1 MKKLLFVVLFAL
13 ATVCASAQYK
23 GDVAV
28 DSLGGI
34 MVKKG
39 GTLVLDGV
47 KVRGHNAET
56 MIPEYYDRWRKVNL
70 GYNIGLGLTTTGCT
84 LFITSAAA
92 YMYARNNAPAPPST
106 WAELVEFYE
115 HITSIDSYRDFMPWE
130 RALIESARLKYLS
143 FPFLVAGIPTLCVY
157 NSRLKQLATAY
168 NEGHRNQ
175 DVSLS
180 FGGQNNGIGFALNF

>member
-1 MKKLLFVVLFAL
+1 MKKVLLVVLFAF

-47 KVRGHNAET
+47 E
-56 MIPEYYDRWRKVNL
+56 IL
-70 GYNIGLGLTTTGCT
+70 
-84 LFITSAAA
+84 
-92 YMYARNNAPAPPST
+92 RNNAPEVM
-106 WAELVEFYE
+106 AEDYE
-115 HITSIDSYRDFMPWE
+115 RWRKTDLGYKVGKGLTITGSLLAVSALASYAYATLYDPTKHE
-130 RALIESARLKYLS
+130 SLIFDPAASKIYWGFASVQSACLAI
-143 FPFLVAGIPTLCVY
+143 PCLVAGIPTLCVY
-157 NSRLKQLATAY
+157 NSRLKQLATDY
-168 NEGHRNQ
+168 NERHRNP

>member
-13 ATVCASAQYK
+13 ATVGASAQYK

-47 KVRGHNAET
+47 E
-56 MIPEYYDRWRKVNL
+56 IL
-70 GYNIGLGLTTTGCT
+70 
-84 LFITSAAA
+84 
-92 YMYARNNAPAPPST
+92 RNNAPGVMAEDYERWRKTDLGYKVGKGLTITGSALMATSLGSIIYIMCYKAPTVSENKDF
-106 WAELVEFYE
+106 WEVLDEVNRDYYGLEQLAYI
-115 HITSIDSYRDFMPWE
+115 HIGAGYAAITCL
-130 RALIESARLKYLS
+130 A
-143 FPFLVAGIPTLCVY
+143 AGIPTLCVY
-157 NSRLKQLATAY
+157 NSRLKQIATDY